1 VASEAVCLT
10 TRNRLRVPTAKEL
23 FVIESMF
30 HLHLP
35 VLEKILRPILV
46 YLCLILFLR
55 LFGKRELAQLNPFDL
70 VVLLCLSN
78 TVQNSIIGDDNTVS
92 GGVIGV
98 FSLLSINW
106 LLTRLLFRMPKLNK
120 ALEGKETVLIR
131 HGVVDW
137 NAIKKEAL
145 TELELKTV
153 LHRQGLRD
161 YSEVERCVLEPSGN
175 FYVEEVD
182 PLREGRQR
190 SEILKDIKAL
200 TAEVQELKTLLAARG

>member
-1 VASEAVCLT
+1 
-10 TRNRLRVPTAKEL
+10 
-23 FVIESMF
+23 VIDSMF

-35 VLEKILRPILV
+35 LLEKILRPILV
-46 YLCLILFLR
+46 YLCLILFVR

-78 TVQNSIIGDDNTVS
+78 TVQNSIIGDDNTVT
-92 GGVIGV
+92 GGLVGV
-98 FSLLSINW
+98 FSLLGINW
-106 LLTRLLFRMPKLNK
+106 LLTRTLFRLPKLNR
-120 ALEGKETVLIR
+120 ALEGNETVLIR

-137 NAIKKEAL
+137 EAMKKEAL

-190 SEILKDIKAL
+190 SEILRDIKAL
-200 TAEVQELKTLLAARG
+200 TVEVQELKALLAARG